1 MTGSN
6 PFSISRVHVFER
18 TLKTFVGKYSKGERP
33 KLKQCI
39 VGLLNDLS
47 LDPFRAGSL
56 EEPFPDGLGI
66 DRTVMSFRKFRLR
79 YAKGASG
86 QLRLIYLVFP
96 EERILAPIWIY
107 SHEEYVKRPAVGM
120 IASAVR
126 EALDELLNDDRD
138 REP

>member
-6 PFSISRVHVFER
+6 PFSISRVQVFER

-33 KLKQCI
+33 KLTQCI
-39 VGLLNDLS
+39 LGLLNDLS
-47 LDPFRAGSL
+47 LDPFRAGSS

-96 EERILAPIWIY
+96 EERILTPLWIY
-107 SHEEYVKRPAVGM
+107 SHEEYVKRPSVGM
-120 IASAVR
+120 ISSAVR
-126 EALDELLNDDRD
+126 EALDELLEDDR
-138 REP
+138 EA